1 MGSLARD
8 MSFKG
13 TNVTN
18 LHAWVLD
25 LKHFLFAIALTL
37 QLVPCVSFS
46 LTDFEIQ
53 PFAFLTS
60 LFCLALTRW
69 YLPKTLWLLLIPP
82 MACFSLIWIGDF
94 DIALAARSFVTYL
107 TPFVIAACTYQTIKA
122 GVNVERYIRIMMWV
136 WCFVGTA
143 QWLIDPYV
151 FNFLVHAREG
161 SGGGVAGLAPEPSFY
176 GLSVILMWLLLYY
189 LHPSVAMSWR
199 YLLLLVFQVFVLSAS
214 ALASSIVILSLAVW
228 LVLNCKKISILV
240 AVILGTGLY
249 LFHLSMIG
257 MIDVRTL
264 FLLEKL
270 IESPADVLLLDGSVS
285 ERIFHIYLSLSHSV
299 SDFLTPHGIYSFSDV
314 IVEGQRTFSYFWIG
328 DASNKIMSGFG
339 AALYELGV
347 FSLTYFFVTVRALLS
362 QKAFSSGNKVFIAF
376 VLFACYFNSVTL
388 AAPYFGILL
397 GSMAAKQWLRKQG
410 AKLPQLV
417 VDQDGTAA
425 APA

>member
-1 MGSLARD
+1 M
-8 MSFKG
+8 
-13 TNVTN
+13 
-18 LHAWVLD
+18 
-25 LKHFLFAIALTL
+25 
-37 QLVPCVSFS
+37 FS
-46 LTDFEIQ
+46 I
-53 PFAFLTS
+53 S
-60 LFCLALTRW
+60 W
-69 YLPKTLWLLLIPP
+69 YMHVK
-82 MACFSLIWIGDF
+82 
-94 DIALAARSFVTYL
+94 
-107 TPFVIAACTYQTIKA
+107 
-122 GVNVERYIRIMMWV
+122 E
-136 WCFVGTA
+136 
-143 QWLIDPYV
+143 
-151 FNFLVHAREG
+151 
-161 SGGGVAGLAPEPSFY
+161 VAGAGEGFGPSPTF
-176 GLSVILMWLLLYY
+176 
-189 LHPSVAMSWR
+189 
-199 YLLLLVFQVFVLSAS
+199 
-214 ALASSIVILSLAVW
+214 
-228 LVLNCKKISILV
+228 
-240 AVILGTGLY
+240 
-249 LFHLSMIG
+249 
-257 MIDVRTL
+257 
-264 FLLEKL
+264 
-270 IESPADVLLLDGSVS
+270 LLLDGSFS